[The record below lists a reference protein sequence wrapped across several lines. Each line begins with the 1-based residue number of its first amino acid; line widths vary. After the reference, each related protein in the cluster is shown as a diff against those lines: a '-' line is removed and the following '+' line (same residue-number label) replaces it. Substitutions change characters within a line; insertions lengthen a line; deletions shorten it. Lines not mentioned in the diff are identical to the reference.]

1 MAEAPQH
8 PAVVQSAA
16 ARRLRGFKLHLMG
29 YALVVVALL
38 AIHVVVQP
46 ERPWF
51 VLILVGWGAPLALHC
66 AYVMGLFGGRR

>member
-8 PAVVQSAA
+8 STLGRQ
-16 ARRLRGFKLHLMG
+16 RLRGFRLHLLA
-29 YALVVVALL
+29 YAAAVVALL

-46 ERPWF
+46 EQPWF

>member
-8 PAVVQSAA
+8 SPVAQAA
-16 ARRLRGFKLHLMG
+16 ARRLRGFKLHLLA
-29 YALVVVALL
+29 YAAVIVALL

-51 VLILVGWGAPLALHC
+51 VLILVGWGAPLAINC
-66 AYVMGLFGGRR
+66 AYVMGLFGGRNG